1 MEFDIYY
8 PYGIPYYLNEPFLT
22 VHFVNNEESFVP
34 IHFVTN
40 KKKDKLAGLLPPLT
54 KRKYSFPVA
63 KNHVVIF
70 FSDQYISFKLED
82 GWTYTIP

>member
-34 IHFVTN
+34 IHFVMN
-40 KKKDKLAGLLPPLT
+40 KKKDKLAGLLIIFSIPPGLET
-54 KRKYSFPVA
+54 AEPA
-63 KNHVVIF
+63 KAIDFELLKELLVVI
-70 FSDQYISFKLED
+70 
-82 GWTYTIP
+82 